1 MRILIIHQY
10 FLEDDDHGG
19 SRWNEITK
27 QWVEEGHE
35 VQVIAGMM
43 HYTSTKK
50 RREYKGK
57 WFKKKKQGA
66 INVMRCH
73 VSEFYNVNFFGRL

>member
-50 RREYKGK
+50 KE
-57 WFKKKKQGA
+57 
-66 INVMRCH
+66 
-73 VSEFYNVNFFGRL
+73 